1 MGSIR
6 NWALWAVSAVA
17 IIASAVALWSL
28 FGAALAPGMLLAGI
42 GAIAVFTFAAAGF
55 WRAGRASGLAAK
67 TAHDL
72 DIVARRLLRLEA
84 RLAEIERHPHAET
97 RKTVAEVSGE
107 IALLSGLLR
116 DLAGSVSGHD
126 RDVATLAE
134 EIVDLR
140 QRLDGAASMRAGDMH
155 AGDMRAGDMRAAE
168 PSQPADA
175 ADGGTG
181 WADRLS
187 DLAPAGS
194 IGEEGIRSP
203 DLPAAPAMGETAPP
217 PLTPQAP
224 AANDRDA
231 LIGGVSAVEDA
242 LFSTPPEPPEPATD
256 PAEEARKRAILQ
268 AFREDH
274 LEIHLQPVVNL
285 PQRKTRFYEALA
297 RLRLDEQT
305 LLQPDEF
312 LPVLKES
319 QLLPELDGKVAA
331 RAAAVARHLVNRGS
345 EGFVSCNLA
354 AASVRTPGF
363 LRALGRILEAYPDI
377 LGRLAFEIPQRAW
390 RMLDAESAGAL
401 EQLRAK
407 GAFFILDRA
416 TDMRLDPLS
425 LADRGVAYAKLP
437 ARMLLDPQPSH
448 GLDFETADLA
458 TVLSRAGIRLVADR
472 VETESDVP
480 DLIDIDVPLA
490 QGYVFAPPR
499 AVRPD
504 IVAGLARRATP
515 PQSAPPS
522 RSGTAQQAGNAG
534 ADGSRAAGNTATQ
547 RSIGNRSSVD
557 RSATGT
563 DSAGK
568 NAASKNATGKNAT
581 GKNATGKN
589 AANPPPAAPT
599 EPPDPPEPRLPYRA
613 FLRRAG

>member
-1 MGSIR
+1 MGGVK
-6 NWALWAVSAVA
+6 NWALWVVSAVA
-17 IIASAVALWSL
+17 VVASAIALWSL
-28 FGAALAPGMLLAGI
+28 FGAALAPGMLLTGV
-42 GAIAVFTFAAAGF
+42 GAAIILILAAAGF

-134 EIVDLR
+134 EIVGLR
-140 QRLDGAASMRAGDMH
+140 ERLDGAAPV
-155 AGDMRAGDMRAAE
+155 RAAE
-168 PSQPADA
+168 HSQPAQTN
-175 ADGGTG
+175 DGGAG
-181 WADRLS
+181 WAGQLS
-187 DLAPAGS
+187 ELAPAGS
-194 IGEEGIRSP
+194 RDDAGLRDP
-203 DLPAAPAMGETAPP
+203 DPTAAPAMSETDPAP
-217 PLTPQAP
+217 LSPQEP

-231 LIGGVSAVEDA
+231 LIGGISAVEDA
-242 LFSTPPEPPEPATD
+242 LFSAPPGPPETAPD
-256 PAEEARKRAILQ
+256 PAEEARKRAIIQ

-312 LPVLKES
+312 LPVLEES

-354 AASVRTPGF
+354 AVSVRTPGF

-490 QGYVFAPPR
+490 QGFVFAPPR

-515 PQSAPPS
+515 PQSAPPARSGAAHQGGSKNGDATVGS
-522 RSGTAQQAGNAG
+522 RSTTSKDPAGRDSSGTKPAGRG
-534 ADGSRAAGNTATQ
+534 AAGNTA
-547 RSIGNRSSVD
+547 GN
-557 RSATGT
+557 T
-563 DSAGK
+563 AGM
-568 NAASKNATGKNAT
+568 T
-581 GKNATGKN
+581 

-599 EPPDPPEPRLPYRA
+599 EAPEPPEPRLPYRA

>member
-1 MGSIR
+1 MGSMR
-6 NWALWAVSAVA
+6 NWGLWVTSAVA
-17 IIASAVALWSL
+17 VIASGIALWSL
-28 FGAALAPGMLLAGI
+28 FGTTLPPGALLAGA
-42 GAIAVFTFAAAGF
+42 GAILVFAIAAAGF
-55 WRAGRASGLAAK
+55 WRAGRASRLAEK

-134 EIVDLR
+134 EIVGLR
-140 QRLDGAASMRAGDMH
+140 ERLDNTTQGQAPAASR
-155 AGDMRAGDMRAAE
+155 
-168 PSQPADA
+168 PASDA
-175 ADGGTG
+175 PAG
-181 WADRLS
+181 WAGQLS
-187 DLAPAGS
+187 DLGPPQADATN
-194 IGEEGIRSP
+194 
-203 DLPAAPAMGETAPP
+203 AAPAIRETDPPATATPP
-217 PLTPQAP
+217 PPALTPEAP

-231 LIGGVSAVEDA
+231 LIGGISAVEDA
-242 LFSTPPEPPEPATD
+242 LFSAPSEPAEPAPD
-256 PAEEARKRAILQ
+256 PAEEARKRAIIQ
-268 AFREDH
+268 AFRADH
-274 LEIHLQPVVNL
+274 LEIHLQPVVSL

-305 LLQPDEF
+305 LLEPDEF
-312 LPVLKES
+312 LPALAES

-354 AASVRTPGF
+354 AVSVRTPGF

-390 RMLDAESAGAL
+390 RMLDAEAAGAL
-401 EQLRAK
+401 EQLRGK

-448 GLDFETADLA
+448 GLDFEPADLA
-458 TVLSRAGIRLVADR
+458 TVLNRAGIRLVAEK
-472 VETESDVP
+472 VEAESDVP

-515 PQSAPPS
+515 PANLPPDASATTRSETRPQTGKRPSDKVAAVNPP
-522 RSGTAQQAGNAG
+522 RE
-534 ADGSRAAGNTATQ
+534 RAAAPSSGPATDQ
-547 RSIGNRSSVD
+547 
-557 RSATGT
+557 
-563 DSAGK
+563 
-568 NAASKNATGKNAT
+568 
-581 GKNATGKN
+581 
-589 AANPPPAAPT
+589 
-599 EPPDPPEPRLPYRA
+599 PPDPPEPRLPYRA

>member
-6 NWALWAVSAVA
+6 NRARNLALWVVSAVA
-17 IIASAVALWSL
+17 VFASGVALWSL
-28 FGAALAPGMLLAGI
+28 FGAALAPGMLLTGF
-42 GAIAVFTFAAAGF
+42 GAIAVLALAAAGF

-134 EIVDLR
+134 EIVGLR
-140 QRLDGAASMRAGDMH
+140 ERLEGAADL
-155 AGDMRAGDMRAAE
+155 RAAE
-168 PSQPADA
+168 PSQLEQAD
-175 ADGGTG
+175 DGGTG
-181 WADRLS
+181 WAGQLS
-187 DLAPAGS
+187 DLGPAG
-194 IGEEGIRSP
+194 GTDEGDTGSR
-203 DLPAAPAMGETAPP
+203 DLPAARDMSEAAAP
-217 PLTPQAP
+217 PLTPQEP

-242 LFSTPPEPPEPATD
+242 LFSAPPEPAEPAPD
-256 PAEEARKRAILQ
+256 PAEEARRRAIIQ
-268 AFREDH
+268 AFREDR
-274 LEIHLQPVVNL
+274 LEIHLQPVVSL

-312 LPVLKES
+312 LPVLEES

-522 RSGTAQQAGNAG
+522 RSGTAQQSGNAG
-534 ADGSRAAGNTATQ
+534 GEASRAAGDVAVQ
-547 RSIGNRSSVD
+547 RPAGD
-557 RSATGT
+557 RSAASKPTVSKNGVGKKT
-563 DSAGK
+563 ASNSSAGN
-568 NAASKNATGKNAT
+568 NAAGRNT
-581 GKNATGKN
+581 
-589 AANPPPAAPT
+589 ANPPPAAPA

>member
-1 MGSIR
+1 M
-6 NWALWAVSAVA
+6 SAVA
-17 IIASAVALWSL
+17 VIASGIALWSL
-28 FGAALAPGMLLAGI
+28 FGAALAPGMLLTGF
-42 GAIAVFTFAAAGF
+42 GAIAILALAAAGF

-134 EIVDLR
+134 EIVGLR
-140 QRLDGAASMRAGDMH
+140 ERLEGAAPMRA
-155 AGDMRAGDMRAAE
+155 ADMRAADMRAAE
-168 PSQPADA
+168 PSQPDHA
-175 ADGGTG
+175 AFGGTG
-181 WADRLS
+181 WAGQLS
-187 DLAPAGS
+187 DLGPAG
-194 IGEEGIRSP
+194 GMDEGDMGSG
-203 DLPAAPAMGETAPP
+203 DLPAARDMSEVAAP

-224 AANDRDA
+224 VANDRDA

-242 LFSTPPEPPEPATD
+242 LFSAPPEPPEPAPD
-256 PAEEARKRAILQ
+256 PAEEARKRAIIQ
-268 AFREDH
+268 AFREDR
-274 LEIHLQPVVNL
+274 LEIHLQPVVSL

-312 LPVLKES
+312 LPVLEES

-515 PQSAPPS
+515 PQSASPA
-522 RSGTAQQAGNAG
+522 RSGTAQQAGSAG
-534 ADGSRAAGNTATQ
+534 GEASRAAGDNAAQ
-547 RSIGNRSSVD
+547 RPAGD
-557 RSATGT
+557 RSAASKPAVSKDG
-563 DSAGK
+563 AGK
-568 NAASKNATGKNAT
+568 TTA
-581 GKNATGKN
+581 GKN
-589 AANPPPAAPT
+589 AANPPPAAPA

>member
-6 NWALWAVSAVA
+6 NLALWVTSAVA
-17 IIASAVALWSL
+17 VMASGIALWSL
-28 FGAALAPGMLLAGI
+28 FGATLPPGMLLAGA
-42 GAIAVFTFAAAGF
+42 GAIVVLVFAAAGF

-134 EIVDLR
+134 EIVGLR
-140 QRLDGAASMRAGDMH
+140 ERLDGAAPAPSNSRPEPDTPAGW
-155 AGDMRAGDMRAAE
+155 AGQLSDLGPPEAHTYPPEDV
-168 PSQPADA
+168 SQPARA
-175 ADGGTG
+175 HM
-181 WADRLS
+181 
-187 DLAPAGS
+187 
-194 IGEEGIRSP
+194 E
-203 DLPAAPAMGETAPP
+203 LPEVPYEPEPAPP
-217 PLTPQAP
+217 AITPQAP

-242 LFSTPPEPPEPATD
+242 LFSAPPAPLEPAPD
-256 PAEEARKRAILQ
+256 PAEEARKRAIIQ
-268 AFREDH
+268 AFREDR

-305 LLQPDEF
+305 LLEPDAF
-312 LPVLKES
+312 LPVLEES

-354 AASVRTPGF
+354 AVSVRTPGF

-390 RMLDAESAGAL
+390 RMLDAEAAGAL
-401 EQLRAK
+401 EQLRGK

-437 ARMLLDPQPSH
+437 ARMLLDPQPSQ

-458 TVLSRAGIRLVADR
+458 TVLGRAGIRLVADK

-504 IVAGLARRATP
+504 IVSGLARRATP
-515 PQSAPPS
+515 PESMPSARPDASAKPSAGARTSKPASQNPPATGNGAAARTGS
-522 RSGTAQQAGNAG
+522 GNAPASP
-534 ADGSRAAGNTATQ
+534 AD
-547 RSIGNRSSVD
+547 
-557 RSATGT
+557 
-563 DSAGK
+563 
-568 NAASKNATGKNAT
+568 
-581 GKNATGKN
+581 
-589 AANPPPAAPT
+589 
-599 EPPDPPEPRLPYRA
+599 PPDPPEPRLPYRA

>member
-6 NWALWAVSAVA
+6 NWALWLTSIVAV
-17 IIASAVALWSL
+17 IASGVALWSV
-28 FGAALAPGMLLAGI
+28 FGISLPPGTLLAGLGVATVI
-42 GAIAVFTFAAAGF
+42 ILAGTGF
-55 WRAGRASGLAAK
+55 WRAGRASGLAQK

-84 RLAEIERHPHAET
+84 RLAEVERHPHSET

-134 EIVDLR
+134 EIVGLR
-140 QRLDGAASMRAGDMH
+140 ERLESTGDPNTAGSNAAGSLAAGP
-155 AGDMRAGDMRAAE
+155 GDASAYPSTNERTAAAWTGQLAE
-168 PSQPADA
+168 LAPADA
-175 ADGGTG
+175 PNGDVAPGDVAPKDISRADISPEDTPSS
-181 WADRLS
+181 RYT
-187 DLAPAGS
+187 
-194 IGEEGIRSP
+194 SP
-203 DLPAAPAMGETAPP
+203 DTADTAPV
-217 PLTPQAP
+217 TPEAP

-231 LIGGVSAVEDA
+231 AIGGVSAVEDA
-242 LFSTPPEPPEPATD
+242 LFSAPPEPAPD
-256 PAEEARKRAILQ
+256 PAEEARKRAIIQ

-274 LEIHLQPVVNL
+274 LEIHLQPVVSL

-297 RLRLDEQT
+297 RLRLDAQT
-305 LLQPDEF
+305 LLEPNDF
-312 LPVLKES
+312 LPVLEEAR
-319 QLLPELDGKVAA
+319 LLPELDGKVAA

-354 AASVRTPGF
+354 AASMRTPGF

-390 RMLDAESAGAL
+390 RMLDAEAAGAL
-401 EQLRAK
+401 EQLRGK

-437 ARMLLDPQPSH
+437 ARMLLDPQPSQ
-448 GLDFETADLA
+448 GLDFEPADLA
-458 TVLSRAGIRLVADR
+458 TVLSRAGIKLVADK
-472 VETESDVP
+472 VEAETDVP

-515 PQSAPPS
+515 PESMRADNTGNPDQARGSGANRTSVKQPS
-522 RSGTAQQAGNAG
+522 
-534 ADGSRAAGNTATQ
+534 DGRAEG
-547 RSIGNRSSVD
+547 
-557 RSATGT
+557 RSAQ
-563 DSAGK
+563 
-568 NAASKNATGKNAT
+568 AAQAPRSKATGSASGSGAPNKPA
-581 GKNATGKN
+581 
-589 AANPPPAAPT
+589 PPPA
-599 EPPDPPEPRLPYRA
+599 EPADPPEPRLPYRA

>member
-1 MGSIR
+1 MGSMR
-6 NWALWAVSAVA
+6 NWGLWVTSAVA
-17 IIASAVALWSL
+17 VIASGIALWSL
-28 FGAALAPGMLLAGI
+28 FGATLPPGALLAGA
-42 GAIAVFTFAAAGF
+42 GAILVFGLAAAGF
-55 WRAGRASGLAAK
+55 WRAGRASGLAEK

-97 RKTVAEVSGE
+97 RRTVAEVSGE

-134 EIVDLR
+134 EIVGLR
-140 QRLDGAASMRAGDMH
+140 ERLDGTAHGQAPEAYLPASDA
-155 AGDMRAGDMRAAE
+155 
-168 PSQPADA
+168 PA
-175 ADGGTG
+175 G
-181 WADRLS
+181 WAGQLS
-187 DLAPAGS
+187 DLGPPEAHAS
-194 IGEEGIRSP
+194 
-203 DLPAAPAMGETAPP
+203 DATDAAPALRETDAPATTTP
-217 PLTPQAP
+217 PSPALSPEAP

-231 LIGGVSAVEDA
+231 LIGGISAVEDA
-242 LFSTPPEPPEPATD
+242 LFSAPPEPAEPVPD
-256 PAEEARKRAILQ
+256 PAEEARKRAIIQ
-268 AFREDH
+268 AFREDR

-305 LLQPDEF
+305 LLEPDEF
-312 LPVLKES
+312 LPALAES

-354 AASVRTPGF
+354 AVSVRTPGF

-390 RMLDAESAGAL
+390 RMLDAEAAGAL
-401 EQLRAK
+401 EQLRGK

-448 GLDFETADLA
+448 GLDFEPADLA
-458 TVLSRAGIRLVADR
+458 TVLNRAGIRLVAEK
-472 VETESDVP
+472 VEAESDVP

-515 PQSAPPS
+515 PASMPDASA
-522 RSGTAQQAGNAG
+522 RSDRQQA
-534 ADGSRAAGNTATQ
+534 DKSRADKSRADKPVADTRVAGGGPA
-547 RSIGNRSSVD
+547 RS
-557 RSATGT
+557 
-563 DSAGK
+563 K
-568 NAASKNATGKNAT
+568 
-581 GKNATGKN
+581 
-589 AANPPPAAPT
+589 PAAGEAAT
-599 EPPDPPEPRLPYRA
+599 SSTDQPPDPPEPRLPYRA

>member
-17 IIASAVALWSL
+17 IIASAIALWSL
-28 FGAALAPGMLLAGI
+28 FGAALEPGMLLAGV

-134 EIVDLR
+134 EIVGLR
-140 QRLDGAASMRAGDMH
+140 ERLDGAALMRA
-155 AGDMRAGDMRAAE
+155 ADMRAAE

-181 WADRLS
+181 WAGQLS

-194 IGEEGIRSP
+194 IGEEGISSP
-203 DLPAAPAMGETAPP
+203 DLSVAPAMGETAPL
-217 PLTPQAP
+217 PLTPQEP

-231 LIGGVSAVEDA
+231 QIGGVSAVEDA
-242 LFSTPPEPPEPATD
+242 LFSAPPEPPEPATD
-256 PAEEARKRAILQ
+256 PAEEVRKRAIIQ

-312 LPVLKES
+312 LPVLEES

-354 AASVRTPGF
+354 GASVRTPGF

-458 TVLSRAGIRLVADR
+458 TVLGRAGIRLVADK

-547 RSIGNRSSVD
+547 RSIANRSTMS
-557 RSATGT
+557 RSAAGT
-563 DSAGK
+563 DSAGN
-568 NAASKNATGKNAT
+568 NAASKNATGKNAPSR
-581 GKNATGKN
+581 N
-589 AANPPPAAPT
+589 AANPPPGAPT

>member
-1 MGSIR
+1 MGSMR
-6 NWALWAVSAVA
+6 NWGLWVTSAVA
-17 IIASAVALWSL
+17 VIASGIALWSL
-28 FGAALAPGMLLAGI
+28 FGAALPPGALLAGA
-42 GAIAVFTFAAAGF
+42 GAILVFGLAAAGF
-55 WRAGRASGLAAK
+55 WRAGRASGLAEK

-134 EIVDLR
+134 EIVGLR
-140 QRLDGAASMRAGDMH
+140 ERLDGAAHGPAP
-155 AGDMRAGDMRAAE
+155 AA
-168 PSQPADA
+168 SRPATDA
-175 ADGGTG
+175 PAG

-187 DLAPAGS
+187 DLGPPEADTTA
-194 IGEEGIRSP
+194 
-203 DLPAAPAMGETAPP
+203 AAPALRETDPPATTTPP
-217 PLTPQAP
+217 PPALAPEAP

-231 LIGGVSAVEDA
+231 LIGGISAVEDA
-242 LFSTPPEPPEPATD
+242 LFSAPPEPAEPAPD
-256 PAEEARKRAILQ
+256 PAEEARKRAIIQ
-268 AFREDH
+268 AFREDR
-274 LEIHLQPVVNL
+274 LEIHLQPVVSL

-305 LLQPDEF
+305 LLEPDEF
-312 LPVLKES
+312 LPALAES

-354 AASVRTPGF
+354 AVSVRTPGF

-390 RMLDAESAGAL
+390 RMLDAEAAGAL
-401 EQLRAK
+401 EQLRGK

-448 GLDFETADLA
+448 GLDFEPADLA
-458 TVLSRAGIRLVADR
+458 TVLNRAGIRLVAEK
-472 VETESDVP
+472 VEAESDVP
-480 DLIDIDVPLA
+480 DLIDIDIPLA

-515 PQSAPPS
+515 PASTPDASA
-522 RSGTAQQAGNAG
+522 RSGRPQA
-534 ADGSRAAGNTATQ
+534 DKSRTDTSRANKPVADTRVAGGGPA
-547 RSIGNRSSVD
+547 RS
-557 RSATGT
+557 
-563 DSAGK
+563 K
-568 NAASKNATGKNAT
+568 
-581 GKNATGKN
+581 
-589 AANPPPAAPT
+589 PAAGEAAT
-599 EPPDPPEPRLPYRA
+599 SSTDQPPDPPEPRLPYRA

>member
-6 NWALWAVSAVA
+6 NWALWIVSAVA
-17 IIASAVALWSL
+17 VIASAIALWSL

-134 EIVDLR
+134 EIVGLR
-140 QRLDGAASMRAGDMH
+140 ERLDGAAPMRAT
-155 AGDMRAGDMRAAE
+155 DMRAAE

-181 WADRLS
+181 WAGQLS

-194 IGEEGIRSP
+194 MGEEGIRSP

-217 PLTPQAP
+217 PLTPQEP

-231 LIGGVSAVEDA
+231 QIGGVSAVEDA
-242 LFSTPPEPPEPATD
+242 LFSAPPEPPEPAID

-312 LPVLKES
+312 LPVLEES

-458 TVLSRAGIRLVADR
+458 TVLGRAGIRLVADR

-515 PQSAPPS
+515 PQSTSPA
-522 RSGTAQQAGNAG
+522 RSGTAQQAGNNAG
-534 ADGSRAAGNTATQ
+534 AGSRAAGNIAAQ
-547 RSIGNRSSVD
+547 RPIGD
-557 RSATGT
+557 RSTVSRSAAGK

-568 NAASKNATGKNAT
+568 DSAGKDSAGKNAT
-581 GKNATGKN
+581 GKNAP
-589 AANPPPAAPT
+589 NPPPAAPT

>member
-1 MGSIR
+1 MGSMK
-6 NWALWAVSAVA
+6 NLGLWVASAVA
-17 IIASAVALWSL
+17 VIATGIALWSL
-28 FGAALAPGMLLAGI
+28 FGATLPPGLLLSGA
-42 GAIAVFTFAAAGF
+42 GAILVFSLAAAGF
-55 WRAGRASGLAAK
+55 WRAGRASGLAEK

-84 RLAEIERHPHAET
+84 RLAEIERQPHAET
-97 RKTVAEVSGE
+97 RRTVAEVSGE

-134 EIVDLR
+134 EIVGLR
-140 QRLDGAASMRAGDMH
+140 ERLDGAAQGQAP
-155 AGDMRAGDMRAAE
+155 AALR
-168 PSQPADA
+168 PASDLPA
-175 ADGGTG
+175 G
-181 WADRLS
+181 WAGQLS
-187 DLAPAGS
+187 DLGPPEPQSGPLETRAPEAMTES
-194 IGEEGIRSP
+194 SP
-203 DLPAAPAMGETAPP
+203 EAHALS
-217 PLTPQAP
+217 PQAP

-231 LIGGVSAVEDA
+231 LIGGISAVEDA
-242 LFSTPPEPPEPATD
+242 LFSAPPEPAPD
-256 PAEEARKRAILQ
+256 PAQETRKRAIIQ
-268 AFREDH
+268 AFREDQ

-305 LLQPDEF
+305 LLEPDAF
-312 LPVLKES
+312 LPVLEES
-319 QLLPELDGKVAA
+319 RLLPELDGKVAA

-345 EGFVSCNLA
+345 EGFVSCNLS

-377 LGRLAFEIPQRAW
+377 MGRLAFEIPQRAW
-390 RMLDAESAGAL
+390 RMLDAEAAGAL
-401 EQLRAK
+401 EQLRGK

-437 ARMLLDPQPSH
+437 ARMLLDPQPSQ

-458 TVLSRAGIRLVADR
+458 TVLGRAGIRLVADK

-504 IVAGLARRATP
+504 LVSGLARRATP
-515 PQSAPPS
+515 PETMPSAHPDNAAKPGS
-522 RSGTAQQAGNAG
+522 FTRANKPVAQTSPATGNGAATRAG
-534 ADGSRAAGNTATQ
+534 AGHA
-547 RSIGNRSSVD
+547 SSPP
-557 RSATGT
+557 T
-563 DSAGK
+563 D
-568 NAASKNATGKNAT
+568 
-581 GKNATGKN
+581 
-589 AANPPPAAPT
+589 
-599 EPPDPPEPRLPYRA
+599 PPDPPEPRLPYRA